1 MRMTPRGT
9 VVAMVITMVTTAGIA
24 QAQTPTYPEP
34 AVAQTPAVQ
43 APTVTVGGVVYTQYN
58 YQLSGVDH
66 LNAFEVTRTYIN
78 VNARFAGGV
87 SARITPDIYRN
98 AADGSATYR
107 LKYGYVQYA
116 PGATTWKFGMIQTP
130 WVGREEDLWGYRM
143 QGTIAVDRNKF
154 LSSSDFG
161 VSADTRLMDGALD
174 LNVGIYNGETYS
186 KPEGDQ
192 RKDLMVRASYRLAET
207 DDNGALGGIR
217 VSGYAG
223 IGKPT
228 GGGERNRFLG
238 MLSYQS
244 KALTLAAEYGMM
256 TDSSTATPT
265 AEVEASV
272 VTAFA
277 VVRVPESRLAVIGR
291 VDIVDPNTDADDD
304 KVTRT
309 IAGVSYQV
317 SPNLR
322 ALLDVDLLSYEGPVA
337 VATYRARQQALF
349 QLQLTF

>member
-1 MRMTPRGT
+1 MRTTPRGT
-9 VVAMVITMVTTAGIA
+9 MVAMVMAAMMAAG
-24 QAQTPTYPEP
+24 TV
-34 AVAQTPAVQ
+34 VAQTPAAAPATQ
-43 APTVTVGGVVYTQYN
+43 APTITVGGVVYAQYN
-58 YQLSGVDH
+58 YQLSGFDH
-66 LNAFEVTRTYIN
+66 LNAFDVTRTYIN

-87 SARITPDIYRN
+87 SARITPDIYRTT
-98 AADGSATYR
+98 DGSATYR

-154 LSSSDFG
+154 LSSSDVG

-186 KPEGDQ
+186 KLEGDQ

-217 VSGYAG
+217 LSAYAG

-256 TDSSTATPT
+256 TDSSTTTPSP
-265 AEVEASV
+265 EVEASV
-272 VTAFA
+272 MTAFA
-277 VVRVPESRLAVIGR
+277 VVRMPESPIAVIGR

-304 KVTRT
+304 KITRT
-309 IAGVSYQV
+309 IAGISYQV